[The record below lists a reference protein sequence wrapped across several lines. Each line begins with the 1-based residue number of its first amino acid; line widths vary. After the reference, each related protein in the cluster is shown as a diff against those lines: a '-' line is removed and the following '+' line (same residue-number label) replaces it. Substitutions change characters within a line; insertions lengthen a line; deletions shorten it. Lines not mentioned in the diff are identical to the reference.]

1 MGKLKFKTENVP
13 LIATLIIVVILI
25 ISVIANTISNQTST
39 ASVDSNYQVSGMVDK
54 TKFAIMRA
62 YYKDDMLLI
71 ESTIDT
77 SEDASILNKS
87 IYYKLGTDTSNKV
100 IKQGFLTKQI
110 QIQKKDISSDGNI
123 RIQIY
128 GVNDESEL
136 KTSKMLYQVII
147 DKDEIVDYINIVDKF
162 KNYDS
167 LNTNEKQKLINYID
181 LNYINKRLMNYYSSD
196 IQNIFKPYLKAK
208 QEDKQLELEKIRN
221 LILDKYNYYKK
232 LANLINIDFDKLI
245 NNSLELEDNYYSYTA
260 IQKSIE
266 YVNEQIKQEIN
277 KLELEAIDKGI
288 NLTKYDQ
295 EKNNYPLQN
304 QYEYLI
310 EQIKNT
316 N

>member
-1 MGKLKFKTENVP
+1 
-13 LIATLIIVVILI
+13 
-25 ISVIANTISNQTST
+25 
-39 ASVDSNYQVSGMVDK
+39 
-54 TKFAIMRA
+54 MRA

-100 IKQGFLTKQI
+100 IKQGFLTKEI

-128 GVNDESEL
+128 GVNDESDL

-232 LANLINIDFDKLI
+232 LANLINIDFDELI

-266 YVNEQIKQEIN
+266 YVNEQMKQEIN

-304 QYEYLI
+304 QYEYLQ
-310 EQIKNT
+310 EKKDNQK
-316 N
+316 